1 LVDEKQKKQYT
12 GDDMKIAIGSDKL
25 GAQLRRS
32 LIEHLQKQS
41 LVKVEIQDFGVGEDD
56 EQDYPDIGLLVAESI
71 ANGTNQR
78 GILICGTGIGM
89 AITANKVPGVYAANV
104 SDSYSA
110 ERARKSNNAQVI
122 TFGALTVGVAL
133 ANSLIDIWLVSEF
146 QGGRSTR
153 KVEKIKDIE
162 AKYNEL
168 EEDI

>member
-1 LVDEKQKKQYT
+1 LKKDNIT
-12 GDDMKIAIGSDKL
+12 GDNMKIAIGSDKL
-25 GAQLRRS
+25 GTQLRLS

-41 LVKVEIQDFGVGEDD
+41 AVEVEIQDFGVAEDD

-71 ANGTNQR
+71 ASGENQR

-110 ERARKSNNAQVI
+110 ERARKSNNAQII
-122 TFGALTVGVAL
+122 TLGALTVGTSL
-133 ANSLIDIWLVSEF
+133 AKSLVDIWLVSEF

-153 KVEKIKDIE
+153 KVEKIKLIE
-162 AKYNEL
+162 TKYATAKKDL
-168 EEDI
+168 

>member
-1 LVDEKQKKQYT
+1 
-12 GDDMKIAIGSDKL
+12 MKIAIGSDKL

>member
-1 LVDEKQKKQYT
+1 
-12 GDDMKIAIGSDKL
+12 MKIAIGSDKL

-162 AKYNEL
+162 AKYNKL